1 MVVAT
6 PATAATTLVLLGFEG
21 GDKVATVA
29 ATNRAFGSFWR

>member
-1 MVVAT
+1 MVAT
-6 PATAATTLVLLGFEG
+6 LATAATTLVLLGFER